1 MIIMITLDLSD
12 PDQCIVMLK
21 TWLLK
26 IHAFLKDRHEQS
38 KSNEASVT
46 VDTSG
51 DKESNSRQL
60 VTYLK
65 HIRLHKG
72 DMRSVYS
79 TQTILSPSALEGD
92 VISEELRF
100 ILDHFNIPIIVIGCH
115 SEHIMLDSN
124 ASIRKHRELQGSIRS
139 ICMDIGA
146 SLIYTGSPS
155 IHPTLHS
162 TVIANSNNNVLLR
175 RYIVHR
181 LYPELVPMELSID
194 VSNISSCLMMSYFLQ
209 LNLWNDDHHNV
220 PFSPIHIIQHFL
232 VYV

>member
-26 IHAFLKDRHEQS
+26 VHAFLKDRHEQS
-38 KSNEASVT
+38 KSNEASVS
-46 VDTSG
+46 VDSSG

-72 DMRSVYS
+72 DMRSVFN
-79 TQTILSPSALEGD
+79 TQTALSSPSVDSD
-92 VISEELRF
+92 VISDELRF

-124 ASIRKHRELQGSIRS
+124 ASIRKHRELQGSLRS

-146 SLIYTGSPS
+146 ALIYTGSPP
-155 IHPTLHS
+155 IHPTLQS
-162 TVIANSNNNVLLR
+162 TAIANSNGNNVLR

-194 VSNISSCLMMSYFLQ
+194 VSNFL
-209 LNLWNDDHHNV
+209 HA
-220 PFSPIHIIQHFL
+220 
-232 VYV
+232 

>member
-12 PDQCIVMLK
+12 PDQCIAILK

-26 IHAFLKDRHEQS
+26 VHVFLKDRHEQS
-38 KSNEASVT
+38 KSNEAIVSI
-46 VDTSG
+46 DSSG

-60 VTYLK
+60 VSYLK

-72 DMRSVYS
+72 DMRSIFT
-79 TQTILSPSALEGD
+79 TQTALSPSAVDGD
-92 VISEELRF
+92 VISDELRF
-100 ILDHFNIPIIVIGCH
+100 ILDHFNIPIIVIGSN

-146 SLIYTGSPS
+146 ALIYTGSPS
-155 IHPTLHS
+155 IHPTLQS
-162 TVIANSNNNVLLR
+162 TAIANSNNNVLR
-175 RYIVHR
+175 RYIIHR

-194 VSNISSCLMMSYFLQ
+194 VSNIF
-209 LNLWNDDHHNV
+209 
-220 PFSPIHIIQHFL
+220 FSIDTHEYRCHIVQN
-232 VYV
+232 

>member
-26 IHAFLKDRHEQS
+26 VHAFLKDRHEQT
-38 KSNEASVT
+38 KSNEASVS
-46 VDTSG
+46 VDSSG

-72 DMRSVYS
+72 DMRSVFN
-79 TQTILSPSALEGD
+79 TQTALSSPSVDGD
-92 VISEELRF
+92 VISDELRF

-124 ASIRKHRELQGSIRS
+124 ASIRKHRELQGSLRS

-146 SLIYTGSPS
+146 ALIYTGSPS
-155 IHPTLHS
+155 IHPTLQS
-162 TVIANSNNNVLLR
+162 TAIANSNGNNVLR

-194 VSNISSCLMMSYFLQ
+194 VSNIL
-209 LNLWNDDHHNV
+209 HE
-220 PFSPIHIIQHFL
+220 
-232 VYV
+232 